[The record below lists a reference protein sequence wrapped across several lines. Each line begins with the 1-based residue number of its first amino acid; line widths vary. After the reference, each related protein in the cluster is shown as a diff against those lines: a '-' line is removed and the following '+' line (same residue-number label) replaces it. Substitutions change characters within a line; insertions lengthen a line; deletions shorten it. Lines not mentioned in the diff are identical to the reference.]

1 MLCIVFV
8 TGDLSFHI
16 LIFIMPVAAYFK
28 LHVIGYRNDN
38 MIFRK
43 GKILCISEVDACTMS
58 LVFSWKLYF
67 VCSYTIMSLKVDIDI
82 HF

>member
-8 TGDLSFHI
+8 TGDLSFRI

-28 LHVIGYRNDN
+28 LHVIGYRKTLDN

-58 LVFSWKLYF
+58 LVFS
-67 VCSYTIMSLKVDIDI
+67 
-82 HF
+82 